1 MKEKKTKTQ
10 HNTICVGHHHTQA
23 NTNNANKTCS
33 ILQTTRGKDELNIDS
48 CGNVNELKFK
58 VKFHAI
64 FRNLQSKD
72 FSIWLKYLKII
83 LWNYSNHLILKLVAM
98 SLDGPVS
105 IFYFNWKFKMA
116 TTKGQSLAHDLMG
129 EWIKKEFF
137 DEQEN

>member
-1 MKEKKTKTQ
+1 MLDTTTRKQTQ
-10 HNTICVGHHHTQA
+10 ITQA
-23 NTNNANKTCS
+23 RHAPSYKQLEVKTNWTS
-33 ILQTTRGKDELNIDS
+33 IHVEMSMSWN
-48 CGNVNELKFK
+48 LKWSFML
-58 VKFHAI
+58 I